1 MKQYNDLN
9 ERITRNIIQDSNKI
23 IEEVLEFELYDIHDE
38 EDMKKINQF
47 LDWVELQRNRVI
59 NTAYQQGLLQFND
72 ERGITVTFDD

>member
-9 ERITRNIIQDSNKI
+9 ERITRNIIHDSNKI
-23 IEEVLEFELYDIHDE
+23 IEGVLAFELYDIHDE

-59 NTAYQQGLLQFND
+59 NTAYQQGLLQFKD
-72 ERGITVTFDD
+72 ERVVTVTFDD

>member
-72 ERGITVTFDD
+72 ERVVTVTFDD